1 MVMLT
6 DISEKITELLESQ
19 KDKLTWH
26 DGAIPENEVWVKVGG
41 DHGQGRLKFNLAIV
55 NTKNPNSM
63 DNNVLI
69 GMAGVKDPREKME
82 IIFDSIRKELAH
94 VEKPVWDGKQIKLF
108 FFFLE
113 TTIFFVRY
121 TVSLV
126 PEATILACGVL
137 LKIRYPMQARSTT
150 SENSEK
156 PLH

>member
-55 NTKNPNSM
+55 NTKNLISM

-69 GMAGVKDPREKME
+69 GMAGVKDPIEKME

-108 FFFLE
+108 FFLFGGYDFLCK
-113 TTIFFVRY
+113 IY
-121 TVSLV
+121 GISG
-126 PEATILACGVL
+126 ACGN
-137 LKIRYPMQARSTT
+137 YPCLWCLTKNHISNASKVYNQR
-150 SENSEK
+150 EQ
-156 PLH
+156 